1 MDQKKIGA
9 FIAARRK
16 EKGMTQVQF
25 AEKLGVT
32 NKAVSKWETG
42 KCLPDAALFEDV
54 CSLLEITLNEFF
66 SGEKIPEKDIATKAE
81 ENLLG
86 VVTEYQERSHQTTLN
101 AILFG
106 IGLGLIITSAL
117 ITHLVFK
124 CVWVIIAAL
133 LLTITSYR
141 LYIMGGRMF
150 KIIKIVS
157 LISLAICILC
167 TVDLGLN
174 YANALLVD
182 YHDGI
187 ILTGVLSRLIYG
199 DRGWSLPAFFHAF
212 SNMLTVTVFIVI
224 ENIVLCCFSIIKGK

>member
-1 MDQKKIGA
+1 MNQKKIGA

-42 KCLPDAALFEDV
+42 KCLPDAALFDDI

-66 SGEKIPEKDIATKAE
+66 AGEKISEKDIATKAE

-86 VVTEYQERSHQTTLN
+86 VVTEYQERNHQTTLN

-124 CVWVIIAAL
+124 CVWIIIAAL

-167 TVDLGLN
+167 TGDLGIN
-174 YANALLVD
+174 YANALLVE

-187 ILTGVLSRLIYG
+187 VLTGVLSRLIYG
-199 DRGWSLPAFFHAF
+199 DRGWSLPAFFQTF
-212 SNMLTVTVFIVI
+212 SNMLIVTVVIAI
-224 ENIVLCCFSIIKGK
+224 ENIALRCFSIIKGK